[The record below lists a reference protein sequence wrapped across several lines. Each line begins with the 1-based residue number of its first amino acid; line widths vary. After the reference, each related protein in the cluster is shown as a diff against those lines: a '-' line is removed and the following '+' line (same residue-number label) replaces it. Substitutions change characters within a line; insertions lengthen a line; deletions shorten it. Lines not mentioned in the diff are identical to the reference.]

1 MEGMRLDLTI
11 KGPQK
16 NKTKITK
23 EAFILK
29 CLFFLQY
36 ILLIKIFFCD
46 NIFDINFIQG
56 VYLMYISNSKD
67 IKKYFSNLR
76 ITNKINRKLNS
87 LFSNIIFDNESEL
100 LSLSNNFS
108 KNHNISKQEAII
120 KIFIDCILK
129 SNENSTTIPI
139 EIIEKIIEKGMIL
152 ENFDNKYLN
161 SIEIEDMVGQ
171 NVDIN
176 KHTNKTY
183 KTFKYLYSNW
193 ESTAYIDNN
202 SEKINDFLI
211 PNFVINKKLL
221 EIPCFVGN
229 KYNTAI
235 TPNKILMCE
244 QYIGKCYGKVVVFGC
259 DMGYVPFMLS
269 NNTKVN
275 KILIIE
281 DDVEMKL

>member
-108 KNHNISKQEAII
+108 KNHNISKQDAII

-129 SNENSTTIPI
+129 SNETIVLIDEVCANNPTCHCTLSLN
-139 EIIEKIIEKGMIL
+139 KII
-152 ENFDNKYLN
+152 NKNNQNTKHKHLIIYAISVIDSYANNNIVYSLKEEDIKQAIKDFFYLLFE
-161 SIEIEDMVGQ
+161 SR
-171 NVDIN
+171 
-176 KHTNKTY
+176 
-183 KTFKYLYSNW
+183 W
-193 ESTAYIDNN
+193 ERIGDKSKFIDNFCKKDI
-202 SEKINDFLI
+202 SLSFTKLI
-211 PNFVINKKLL
+211 
-221 EIPCFVGN
+221 
-229 KYNTAI
+229 
-235 TPNKILMCE
+235 
-244 QYIGKCYGKVVVFGC
+244 
-259 DMGYVPFMLS
+259 S
-269 NNTKVN
+269 STKN
-275 KILIIE
+275 CSFF
-281 DDVEMKL
+281 